1 MGTME
6 SHFRRPKIAWFSC
19 DTNISHICRGKKKNN
34 RQNTEAQNIPLTKS
48 CTRFLAS
55 IKLKFST
62 WNREGAVNQFLEMSS
77 VPGGHVESSACLS
90 HWGNEVVTTSD
101 SLYLFR
107 LKTKFWLVSFS

>member
-1 MGTME
+1 MIPTFHTFVG
-6 SHFRRPKIAWFSC
+6 
-19 DTNISHICRGKKKNN
+19 GKKKNN